1 MSASNAILQ
10 VDFKSTPLCVQ
21 ISSFFF
27 VGKALK
33 KSKCFCVCVFSGAN
47 AEHECE
53 KSYGFGEGDA
63 RVRSLQVRQL

>member
-10 VDFKSTPLCVQ
+10 MDFKIPRLRLQ

-53 KSYGFGEGDA
+53 KSSGFGEGHA
-63 RVRSLQVRQL
+63 RVRSLEVRQL